1 MVSVAWVVQH
11 WAGQMHAT
19 YRVTFIDADIMLVL
33 FVADVEVTAPQSTD
47 ASKQLLAQFISDV
60 RESKLMQG
68 KGLQSW
74 MSSAPWVCAVN
85 IVSPCSKRGYQGP
98 AHVNFS
104 YHDVLLQHVLAHCPE
119 LAVIGIDFNCREYGS
134 PANATCSE

>member
-74 MSSAPWVCAVN
+74 MSSALWVCAVN
-85 IVSPCSKRGYQGP
+85 IVFPLQQAWLSGPCP
-98 AHVNFS
+98 
-104 YHDVLLQHVLAHCPE
+104 
-119 LAVIGIDFNCREYGS
+119 REFLI
-134 PANATCSE
+134 P